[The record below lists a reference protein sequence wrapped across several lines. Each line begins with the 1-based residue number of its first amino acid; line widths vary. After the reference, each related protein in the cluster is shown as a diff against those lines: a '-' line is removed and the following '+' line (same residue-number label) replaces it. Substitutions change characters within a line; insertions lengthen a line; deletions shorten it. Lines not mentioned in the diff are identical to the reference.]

1 MRTMRREAAW
11 SQALSKPLPK
21 PLPFGEGPAPDP
33 PCKCTPNSP
42 AACLTTPPPR
52 CDELG
57 WSSRP
62 WGWLGISRG
71 DPGPVVAG
79 LVRDGHQKRN
89 QREEKNNNNNSQ
101 DEARNRGLRLEGN
114 ACGRRVIAS
123 AMEERFAFCGSDEVR
138 AGVKVRLG
146 DRVLGTREGARRRR
160 VIAFAIEE
168 RFAFS
173 DGRRP
178 GARR

>member
-1 MRTMRREAAW
+1 
-11 SQALSKPLPK
+11 
-21 PLPFGEGPAPDP
+21 
-33 PCKCTPNSP
+33 
-42 AACLTTPPPR
+42 
-52 CDELG
+52 
-57 WSSRP
+57 
-62 WGWLGISRG
+62 
-71 DPGPVVAG
+71 
-79 LVRDGHQKRN
+79 
-89 QREEKNNNNNSQ
+89 
-101 DEARNRGLRLEGN
+101 
-114 ACGRRVIAS
+114 
-123 AMEERFAFCGSDEVR
+123 MEERFAFCGSDEVR